1 MNNTYNDFVYQ
12 KNYTHKN
19 LLKRYITD
27 VHNTYNKTTKT
38 ISNTINNNVIRK
50 NYNNEEHYTLKK
62 SVKNITNNNQYTI
75 HKEFYND
82 NTSIIRRNINNNTYN
97 NTYNVDKYF
106 RNTYVEHLF
115 QRKYD
120 VKNLMKIFCNDS
132 LTTYN
137 KIIKQAN
144 DKRKLFINYFTDFVY
159 IKRIDNDFQSQLNAL
174 NARTTALEG

>member
-1 MNNTYNDFVYQ
+1 
-12 KNYTHKN
+12 
-19 LLKRYITD
+19 
-27 VHNTYNKTTKT
+27 
-38 ISNTINNNVIRK
+38 VIRK

-75 HKEFYND
+75 HKGFYSD

-120 VKNLMKIFCNDS
+120 VKNLVERFYNDS

-144 DKRKLFINYFTDFVY
+144 DKRKFFYKLFYRFCLY
-159 IKRIDNDFQSQLNAL
+159 
-174 NARTTALEG
+174 